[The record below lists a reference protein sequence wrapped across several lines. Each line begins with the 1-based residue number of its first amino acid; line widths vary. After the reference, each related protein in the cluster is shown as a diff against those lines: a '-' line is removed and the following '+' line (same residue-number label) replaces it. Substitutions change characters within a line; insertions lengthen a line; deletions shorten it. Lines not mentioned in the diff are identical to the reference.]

1 MTRRLLYIITSILIV
16 LFVSLQTSAQQ
27 PAVYQVKRMSFN
39 WNGFSNISPVIV
51 KDGIMFC
58 SNRRLSGFKD
68 ITGYDGRRLY
78 NIYLAEKKDTS
89 EFRKPRV
96 LKSDRSN
103 KFNNGPLCFAPDG
116 KTVYFTSEVETGK
129 IAENKNFKNHSG
141 IFIADLAD
149 SGTDLISIR
158 PFKYNNPQYEVGQP
172 SISKDGKYLF
182 FASDMPGGQ
191 GGSDLYYC
199 EFINGDWAQPLNL
212 GPKVNSSGIENYPY
226 IHPSGKLYFASNRP
240 GGIGKLDVYFTS
252 LYNGSWEDPF
262 LLPEPINSTSDDFA
276 LVAEPNLQTGYF
288 TSNRR
293 RDDQIYEFASTI
305 IRKASCDTL
314 AENNYCYRFFEEN
327 AIKYDT
333 MPFRYEWKFGDGT
346 NATGPVVEHCFRGPG
361 TYIVQLDVVNLITK
375 KVTYNEKTQTLVLT
389 EIEQP
394 YISAPDRISSN
405 QKINLS
411 ADSTNLPGWKIAQ
424 YYWNFGDE
432 TIAVGKEVEKT
443 YLKPGIYNIQLI
455 VSTEPESGGLVRE
468 ACISKN
474 IIVIRQP

>member
-1 MTRRLLYIITSILIV
+1 
-16 LFVSLQTSAQQ
+16 
-27 PAVYQVKRMSFN
+27 
-39 WNGFSNISPVIV
+39 
-51 KDGIMFC
+51 
-58 SNRRLSGFKD
+58 
-68 ITGYDGRRLY
+68 
-78 NIYLAEKKDTS
+78 
-89 EFRKPRV
+89 
-96 LKSDRSN
+96 
-103 KFNNGPLCFAPDG
+103 
-116 KTVYFTSEVETGK
+116 
-129 IAENKNFKNHSG
+129 
-141 IFIADLAD
+141 
-149 SGTDLISIR
+149 
-158 PFKYNNPQYEVGQP
+158 
-172 SISKDGKYLF
+172 
-182 FASDMPGGQ
+182 MPGGQ

-474 IIVIRQP
+474 IIVLHQP